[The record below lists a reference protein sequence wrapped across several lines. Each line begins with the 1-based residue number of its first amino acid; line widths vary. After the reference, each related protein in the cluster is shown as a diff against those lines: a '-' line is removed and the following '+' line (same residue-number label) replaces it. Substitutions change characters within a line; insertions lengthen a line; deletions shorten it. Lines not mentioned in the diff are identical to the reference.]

1 VSIDLTTLPH
11 KQKSDVATKL
21 MKRGEKNIETISHAG
36 NGVSTQS
43 DERRNGRMCVGDET
57 WCLHH
62 TFMGSTPE
70 PSHLSCGVLAA
81 SKEKRLPWHGVV
93 SGPAGASTLLVHG
106 GPAANRG
113 EPPTASARSLPR
125 TCLHVPHHRLRI
137 LSGLKSGKLEKYIW
151 SEALTSLK
159 NRSSIHQS
167 KLEKMSMPL
176 AARSPMA
183 RLPRC
188 LTQLSVASSTSVP
201 CTQPASA
208 QARRDILPSVLFEE
222 G

>member
-93 SGPAGASTLLVHG
+93 SGPAGASTLSMEVLPLTEGSLLPPLRAPCHG
-106 GPAANRG
+106 RACTYLTTGCASSPALNPA
-113 EPPTASARSLPR
+113 
-125 TCLHVPHHRLRI
+125 
-137 LSGLKSGKLEKYIW
+137 
-151 SEALTSLK
+151 SLK
-159 NRSSIHQS
+159 NIFGVRRS
-167 KLEKMSMPL
+167 
-176 AARSPMA
+176 
-183 RLPRC
+183 
-188 LTQLSVASSTSVP
+188 
-201 CTQPASA
+201 
-208 QARRDILPSVLFEE
+208 QA
-222 G
+222 

>member
-1 VSIDLTTLPH
+1 MQETVSARNPTSEETDGCALGTRPGVFTTRLWGP
-11 KQKSDVATKL
+11 
-21 MKRGEKNIETISHAG
+21 
-36 NGVSTQS
+36 
-43 DERRNGRMCVGDET
+43 
-57 WCLHH
+57 
-62 TFMGSTPE
+62 
-70 PSHLSCGVLAA
+70 HLSLAILAVESWQRRKRSA
-81 SKEKRLPWHGVV
+81 SHGM
-93 SGPAGASTLLVHG
+93 ASSRVLLVPQRCSSMEVLPLTEG
-106 GPAANRG
+106 SLL
-113 EPPTASARSLPR
+113 PPLRSLPR